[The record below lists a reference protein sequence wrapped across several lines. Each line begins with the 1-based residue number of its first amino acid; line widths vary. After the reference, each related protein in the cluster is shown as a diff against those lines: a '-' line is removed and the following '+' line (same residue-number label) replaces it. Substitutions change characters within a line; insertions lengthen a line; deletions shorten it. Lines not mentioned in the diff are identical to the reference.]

1 MLETQTRPKVETA
14 LTVYCVGTEVIFAPE
29 LPEPSLYP
37 LLRPSYPTRIIAR
50 TLAPRFRGCDTA
62 FKLSRNT
69 NSGMPAMQSLLPL
82 DGNTSSPQRDAHAA
96 QAAHAASPDN
106 SARVPRGAGTPPD
119 ATTVANRPRGPRK
132 RDRGEVSRAD
142 VAYPR
147 KRATAACRLC
157 RSRKVK
163 CNNARPTCGNCSS
176 HNAVCVYEDSD
187 DVSA

>member
-1 MLETQTRPKVETA
+1 
-14 LTVYCVGTEVIFAPE
+14 
-29 LPEPSLYP
+29 
-37 LLRPSYPTRIIAR
+37 
-50 TLAPRFRGCDTA
+50 
-62 FKLSRNT
+62 
-69 NSGMPAMQSLLPL
+69 MQSLLPL

-96 QAAHAASPDN
+96 QAAHSASPDN
-106 SARVPRGAGTPPD
+106 SARVHRGGGTPPD

-176 HNAVCVYEDSD
+176 HNARFLDLVHTKNPVLEADTLWSYARRVAEDGLKWDSRSCMVLLACALGSVARSFPEGTSMPSPGATSSLKD
-187 DVSA
+187 YSNPNVISSQAFT